1 MSELCGITSDGIKW
15 QLRSLQE
22 QGIIFRIG
30 PAKGGHWEIIES
42 AMEIPKRQ
50 NDVLDGVLENE
61 DDVLAKKILDELNY
75 NPLITQIYLA
85 QKLGLPV
92 RTLQRKMNSMA
103 AAGII
108 VRVGGKRFGHW
119 EVLGK

>member
-1 MSELCGITSDGIKW
+1 M
-15 QLRSLQE
+15 
-22 QGIIFRIG
+22 
-30 PAKGGHWEIIES
+30 
-42 AMEIPKRQ
+42 
-50 NDVLDGVLENE
+50 ENE

-92 RTLQRKMNSMA
+92 RTLQRKMNSMS

-108 VRVGGKRFGHW
+108 ARIGGKRFGHW